1 MTKLWPQ
8 ELLKLLRNLLVV
20 VVLWLKK
27 RVGEKFPHLL
37 QVLKHLTGA
46 AQGYAYV

>member
-1 MTKLWPQ
+1 MTKLCPQ
-8 ELLKLLRNLLVV
+8 ELKLLRNLLIV

-27 RVGEKFPHLL
+27 WVGEKFPHLS

-46 AQGYAYV
+46 AQGYVCV